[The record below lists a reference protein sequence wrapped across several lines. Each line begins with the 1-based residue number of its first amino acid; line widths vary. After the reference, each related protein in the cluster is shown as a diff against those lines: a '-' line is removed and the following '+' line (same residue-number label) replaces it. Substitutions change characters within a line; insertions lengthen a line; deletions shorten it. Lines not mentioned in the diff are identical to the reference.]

1 MTVGSTVRP
10 LRGFQA
16 LHSQPPQYRGYGH
29 IHTRL
34 SRDKQDILPSVVG
47 CGGAGLNAARTK
59 GRTGSGPDGH
69 AAVAQ
74 PVQVCLHRAAGT
86 PSFVPVK

>member
-1 MTVGSTVRP
+1 MTVGSTVRS

-16 LHSQPPQYRGYGH
+16 RHGQPPRYRGYGH

-34 SRDKQDILPSVVG
+34 SGDKQDVLRSVVG
-47 CGGAGLNAARTK
+47 CGGADLDAAQTK
-59 GRTGSGPDGH
+59 GRTGSGPGDH
-69 AAVAQ
+69 AEVAQ